1 MARRY
6 PNGKEDVIRVR
17 WMEGEALRQLTLGL
31 TYRQIA
37 QVIVDIARGVTTPAS
52 VGIEMPAHVTFP
64 PDYTL
69 THKRVHDLV
78 QRALDRVPMLEAP
91 AVRKLEMAR
100 LEEMWARLQPGMR
113 KGDVRSIEAG
123 IRVMERKARLLGLD
137 MPTKMA
143 MTDPEGQGIPL
154 ETIRR
159 VMERV
164 DRHRQMVNVTPEPA
178 PLLPAIRDNE
188 KLPS

>member
-1 MARRY
+1 MGIKGKSWPR
-6 PNGKEDVIRVR
+6 GKEDLIRTR
-17 WMEGEALRQLTLGL
+17 WMGGEALRQLTLGL

-52 VGIEMPAHVTFP
+52 VGIEVPAHVTFP
-64 PDYTL
+64 PNYTL
-69 THKRVHDLV
+69 TPKRVHDLV

-113 KGDVRSIEAG
+113 KGDVRSIAAG

-137 MPTKMA
+137 MPTKVA
-143 MTDPEGQGIPL
+143 VTDPDGGIPL

-164 DRHRQMVNVTPEPA
+164 DRRRRYARTGTAAADMRHNQ
-178 PLLPAIRDNE
+178 
-188 KLPS
+188 KLPP